1 MVERSPLLSFFSHL
15 IMVLGVIIVGF
26 PLYLAFVA
34 STHTPQD
41 IIQVPMPLVPG
52 SNFWETY
59 KAALF
64 GGSGPGS
71 SAPVTDPA
79 TATRPS
85 ASTAMENPLALEAAP
100 SSLVCIRLPAESY
113 FISATSRWPMLDWPS
128 AASSGICPIVLSATG
143 SGSDV
148 VSEPMPNALAV
159 SRRASAPV
167 SMPSSTNAVLHD
179 RANASRSDA
188 VAAPPH
194 VLPL

>member
-71 SAPVTDPA
+71 SAPVA
-79 TATRPS
+79 RMMS
-85 ASTAMENPLALEAAP
+85 I
-100 SSLVCIRLPAESY
+100 SLVSAMVITVGKIA
-113 FISATSRWPMLDWPS
+113 ISLLRSEEHTSELQSPCNLV
-128 AASSGICPIVLSATG
+128 C
-143 SGSDV
+143 
-148 VSEPMPNALAV
+148 
-159 SRRASAPV
+159 
-167 SMPSSTNAVLHD
+167 
-179 RANASRSDA
+179 
-188 VAAPPH
+188 
-194 VLPL
+194 